1 MEWENNFSKRI
12 LNRGFNYYLDGY
24 VEDISITK
32 NKIKAV
38 VYGTHHYCVE
48 IDLDGDEIKDMSCNC
63 PYAQDGFNCK
73 HMAAVLFEWERRVT
87 HPEID
92 NSKIID
98 DASDDDIRSFLLQL
112 FNENPE
118 LVERFKQSSST
129 DNSMDAMT
137 NELLEIICHYQYD
150 HNYINTDHTVPFVRT
165 MKNVYL
171 SGLIFWKRKK
181 NILMRFIFS

>member
-92 NSKIID
+92 N
-98 DASDDDIRSFLLQL
+98 
-112 FNENPE
+112 
-118 LVERFKQSSST
+118 
-129 DNSMDAMT
+129 
-137 NELLEIICHYQYD
+137 
-150 HNYINTDHTVPFVRT
+150 
-165 MKNVYL
+165 
-171 SGLIFWKRKK
+171 
-181 NILMRFIFS
+181 